1 MILWPIIFVLF
12 DCHAQKAMTQPPIQ
26 TRTNM
31 KSLNDRRKH
40 ERKTCLLS
48 VDWSVSNSIYTNSIR
63 NVSEGGMFIETTEP
77 FEIGQ
82 TISLRILA
90 PSHLNKINQL
100 HAKIRRIE
108 PEGIAVEFLKD
119 DSRQTEMIQFLME
132 NI

>member
-1 MILWPIIFVLF
+1 
-12 DCHAQKAMTQPPIQ
+12 
-26 TRTNM
+26 M
-31 KSLNDRRKH
+31 KSSKERRKH

-48 VDWSVSNSIYTNSIR
+48 VDWSVSNSIYTNAIT

-90 PSHLNKINQL
+90 PPHLNKINQL
-100 HAKIRRIE
+100 HATIRRIE
-108 PEGIAVEFLKD
+108 PGGIAVEFLKD
-119 DSRQTEMIQFLME
+119 DPRQTEMIRFLME